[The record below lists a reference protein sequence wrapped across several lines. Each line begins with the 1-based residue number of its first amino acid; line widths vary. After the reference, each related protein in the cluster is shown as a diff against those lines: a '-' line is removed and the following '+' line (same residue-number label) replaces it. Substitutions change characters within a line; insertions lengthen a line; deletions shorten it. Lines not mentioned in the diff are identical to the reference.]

1 MQNKIKILAIG
12 DFHGKLPKKLIKEA
26 KKADFILSTGDFGGS
41 DELLKIIFKYFYE
54 DWWEKVGNK
63 KAKKL
68 ILEDYNSG
76 KKIIN
81 KLNNLKKQ
89 VYTVHGNW
97 DFEKIKHKER
107 TAGLKIKRYSELMKK
122 MKNLHFFRKRVV
134 DVEGLKVYFFG
145 GMVTA
150 SVYLKEKIFDKK
162 KINKFKKQH
171 EKLRR
176 QLFKKG
182 RKGIDIFLSHYP
194 PYGYFDVVK
203 YKGENPMNGKH
214 IGFKPY
220 TEFIRKFQPRVF
232 ICGHMHE
239 YQGMK
244 KLGKTLIISTG
255 SAKQGKAAWIE
266 YPADGNGK
274 VKVRFVK

>member
-76 KKIIN
+76 KRILK

-97 DFEKIKHKER
+97 DFEETRHKER

-122 MKNLHFFRKRVV
+122 MKNLHFFKKKII
-134 DVEGLKVYFFG
+134 DINGLKVYCFG

-150 SVYLKEKIFDKK
+150 SIYTTKNEPF
-162 KINKFKKQH
+162 
-171 EKLRR
+171 E
-176 QLFKKG
+176 G
-182 RKGIDIFLSHYP
+182 RKRK
-194 PYGYFDVVK
+194 K
-203 YKGENPMNGKH
+203 Y
-214 IGFKPY
+214 I
-220 TEFIRKFQPRVF
+220 
-232 ICGHMHE
+232 
-239 YQGMK
+239 
-244 KLGKTLIISTG
+244 
-255 SAKQGKAAWIE
+255 KQ
-266 YPADGNGK
+266 
-274 VKVRFVK
+274 